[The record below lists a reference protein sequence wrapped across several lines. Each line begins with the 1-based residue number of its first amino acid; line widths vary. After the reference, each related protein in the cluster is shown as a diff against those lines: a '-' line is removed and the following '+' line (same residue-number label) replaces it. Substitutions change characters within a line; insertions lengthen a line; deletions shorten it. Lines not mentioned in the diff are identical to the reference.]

1 MKKTILSA
9 AVVILTAANCRP
21 AQAEEQEPILLAQ
34 AYSGLSM
41 GLARGAAGGALLGR
55 PAAEA
60 PAVGSAGR
68 VAPQAPADQGVDLS
82 NQFNGPSRNQGD
94 VGSCHAFASV
104 AVLEAAYYRRY
115 GEKLQLS
122 EADLFLRRNVLS
134 RTAYENFLSNGS
146 GELSEG
152 NNTPDDIQFA
162 IDHGVATR
170 PQYEAFVG
178 RYIRHRDAERRT
190 LEDLER
196 QNRNN
201 PWYVRMLY
209 NPREHWV
216 RMQQDPTAQRILQ
229 GFLTGNDSTIQA
241 QREEVRRK
249 LSSFKLTTTNFDSSK
264 ASFNMGRDE
273 CRRKGAAAVE
283 KITAELKANRPVAIS
298 YYTDADGGG
307 HALMVTGYRTAE
319 NGSLVLRTRNS
330 WGPGSDHDIS
340 ADRACTI
347 YRMMSVD
354 EGKK

>member
-1 MKKTILSA
+1 MKKILASA
-9 AVVILTAANCRP
+9 AVAVLTAAFFRP
-21 AQAEEQEPILLAQ
+21 AQAQDAGQEPILLAQ

-41 GLARGAAGGALLGR
+41 AAARGAAAGALMGIG
-55 PAAEA
+55 A
-60 PAVGSAGR
+60 PVGPAGR
-68 VAPQAPADQGVDLS
+68 VAPAPPADPGVDLS
-82 NQFNGPSRNQGD
+82 GQFNGPSRSQGD

-134 RTAYENFLSNGS
+134 RKAYEDFLASGS

-152 NNTPDDIQFA
+152 NNTPGDIQFA

-170 PQYEAFVG
+170 PQYEAFVE
-178 RYIRHRDAERRT
+178 RYIRYRDAEKRT

-196 QNRNN
+196 QHRKE

-229 GFLTGNDSTIQA
+229 GFLTGNDATIEA
-241 QREEVRRK
+241 QREEVRKK
-249 LSSFKLTTTNFDSSK
+249 LAGFRMTTTNFDSTK
-264 ASFNMGRDE
+264 ASFNMGREE
-273 CRRKGAAAVE
+273 CRRKGAKAVE
-283 KITAELKANRPVAIS
+283 EITKELKAGRPMAIS
-298 YYTDADGGG
+298 YTTDAEGGA
-307 HALMVTGYRTAE
+307 HALMVTGYRLAE
-319 NGSLVLRTRNS
+319 NGSVVLQTRNS
-330 WGPGSDHDIS
+330 WGPGSNHDIS
-340 ADRACTI
+340 ADQACTI
-347 YRMMSVD
+347 YRMMSVN